1 MQRGKP
7 WIRRDGFSQVRLEFV
22 GFDFRDSIVAYLNIL
37 WRVNMTTKT
46 WQETLASIKPQVRV
60 IPKVKVMRKKSWRR
74 DDFTYEVE
82 FVKPT
87 WESLSLR
94 DRVQFVD
101 CFVRSV

>member
-1 MQRGKP
+1 
-7 WIRRDGFSQVRLEFV
+7 
-22 GFDFRDSIVAYLNIL
+22 
-37 WRVNMTTKT
+37 MTTKT
-46 WQETLASIKPQVRV
+46 LTEQLQAIKPQVRV

>member
-1 MQRGKP
+1 MS
-7 WIRRDGFSQVRLEFV
+7 INN
-22 GFDFRDSIVAYLNIL
+22 FR
-37 WRVNMTTKT
+37 RVNMTTKT

-60 IPKVKVMRKKSWRR
+60 VPKVKVMRKKSWRK

>member
-7 WIRRDGFSQVRLEFV
+7 WIRRDGFSQVRLEFI
-22 GFDFRDSIVAYLNIL
+22 GFDFRDPIVAYLNIL

-46 WQETLASIKPQVRV
+46 LTEQLQAIKPQVRA

>member
-7 WIRRDGFSQVRLEFV
+7 WIRRDEFSQVGLEF
-22 GFDFRDSIVAYLNIL
+22 GLREFIVAYLNIL

-82 FVKPT
+82 FVKPS
-87 WESLSLR
+87 WESLTAR
-94 DRVQFVD
+94 DRVQFID
-101 CFVRSV
+101 CFVRGV

>member
-1 MQRGKP
+1 MQRGITP
-7 WIRRDGFSQVRLEFV
+7 DTVRSRFIFYLREF
-22 GFDFRDSIVAYLNIL
+22 IVAYLNIL

-82 FVKPT
+82 FVKPS
-87 WESLSLR
+87 WESLTAR
-94 DRVQFVD
+94 DRVQFID
-101 CFVRSV
+101 CFVKGV